1 MKVLVTPAS
10 PTTWCRGYERAP
22 LIGITTAD
30 FREWLPSMSQTE
42 SLRRPDLRVDIVK
55 EYIPKEDAADL
66 PILAKQD
73 ALAKRMALAATGDD
87 E

>member
-1 MKVLVTPAS
+1 
-10 PTTWCRGYERAP
+10 
-22 LIGITTAD
+22 
-30 FREWLPSMSQTE
+30 MSQTE